1 MNHWSMIADAIIR
14 WTIVRVL
21 LFKKNQTNQNSAIS
35 TGDHSSVI
43 LRTSCGLLYPV
54 PRSIRSPQ
62 IEIYQNGLRSL
73 TLVNFRSAADIA
85 QWFDK
90 FLEHAMLINMHE
102 FFTGRVIFSLHD
114 ACDAKYHLENSSLS
128 SPFQMK
134 NVEENVQYLEY
145 ISPTTIVN
153 PSNLPFFPEEPI
165 TVYVTKGQLEVVE
178 YITKCT
184 GQFLKDL
191 MSVPSNSS
199 YCRLITIDYKINFD
213 QCVQML
219 ESIYR
224 YAVTNQKGKDV
235 PYLCRK
241 FYSLGPCTLEAGIHY
256 LELVQSALHRH
267 HYTYLSEFNC
277 DVVQI
282 ISCLY
287 PGHLK
292 NQLHQSTAK
301 DDINWQQFK
310 ILADSFACFVFEG
323 IAYVSL

>member
-1 MNHWSMIADAIIR
+1 
-14 WTIVRVL
+14 
-21 LFKKNQTNQNSAIS
+21 
-35 TGDHSSVI
+35 
-43 LRTSCGLLYPV
+43 
-54 PRSIRSPQ
+54 
-62 IEIYQNGLRSL
+62 
-73 TLVNFRSAADIA
+73 
-85 QWFDK
+85 
-90 FLEHAMLINMHE
+90 
-102 FFTGRVIFSLHD
+102 
-114 ACDAKYHLENSSLS
+114 
-128 SPFQMK
+128 
-134 NVEENVQYLEY
+134 
-145 ISPTTIVN
+145 
-153 PSNLPFFPEEPI
+153 
-165 TVYVTKGQLEVVE
+165 
-178 YITKCT
+178 
-184 GQFLKDL
+184 
-191 MSVPSNSS
+191 MSVPSNAS
-199 YCRLITIDYKINFD
+199 YYRLITIDYKINFD

-267 HYTYLSEFNC
+267 NYTYLSEFNC

-310 ILADSFACFVFEG
+310 ILADS
-323 IAYVSL
+323 IVSSLKASRMSLYDPLPNGKSIPSFNPIVQP